1 MILKRTKLPISLI
14 NDKKSTERPH
24 LLESHKSVFGK
35 KKTRKRPNL
44 KVSSM
49 IEMAE
54 KVLTDVSKYDP
65 EKDRD
70 HQNAKPD
77 IDGEKTHLGD
87 DRNFLTA
94 GQSKRIWAELYKV
107 IDSSDVI
114 LNVLDV
120 RNPIGTRCK
129 HVELYL
135 KNEKP
140 HKHLVFLLNKCDL
153 VPPWVTKKWQAILS
167 KERPTVAFHAGRFEK
182 PFGKGALI
190 SLLRQ
195 FGKLHSDKKNIS
207 VGLVG
212 YPNVGK
218 SSVINALRN
227 KKVCNVAPIP
237 GETKVWQYIT
247 LMKSIFL
254 VDCPGT
260 VYNHTTDTDVET
272 VLKGVVRTEYL
283 QNPDVYV
290 PEVMKKVKDD
300 HLKRYYQIA
309 EWKDTNDFIE
319 QIARKGGRLL
329 KGGEPD
335 VRTVS
340 VMILNDWQRGKLPY
354 FENPDDILPPKPL
367 EQMEKEPELNEEKQ
381 KLLNKRLE
389 LESKLTFME
398 QKYQD
403 LDKNDEDE
411 ISEEDSE
418 HPSIAKTE
426 TSDLMEMED
435 EDFPILEANDEEETA
450 LEKLDKQID
459 LLKKRNQ
466 ATDESRVPIMEH
478 VKKVAPYLDMM
489 EDGYGAT
496 KAQKFSKKRNI
507 DIGEEEKKARKMA
520 SNKRRKANKKAN
532 QAKKDS

>member
-1 MILKRTKLPISLI
+1 M
-14 NDKKSTERPH
+14 
-24 LLESHKSVFGK
+24 
-35 KKTRKRPNL
+35 
-44 KVSSM
+44 
-49 IEMAE
+49 
-54 KVLTDVSKYDP
+54 
-65 EKDRD
+65 
-70 HQNAKPD
+70 
-77 IDGEKTHLGD
+77 
-87 DRNFLTA
+87 
-94 GQSKRIWAELYKV
+94 
-107 IDSSDVI
+107 
-114 LNVLDV
+114 
-120 RNPIGTRCK
+120 
-129 HVELYL
+129 
-135 KNEKP
+135 
-140 HKHLVFLLNKCDL
+140 
-153 VPPWVTKKWQAILS
+153 
-167 KERPTVAFHAGRFEK
+167 
-182 PFGKGALI
+182 I

-290 PEVMKKVKDD
+290 PEVMKRVKDD

-354 FENPDDILPPKPL
+354 L
-367 EQMEKEPELNEEKQ
+367 
-381 KLLNKRLE
+381 
-389 LESKLTFME
+389 
-398 QKYQD
+398 
-403 LDKNDEDE
+403 
-411 ISEEDSE
+411 
-418 HPSIAKTE
+418 
-426 TSDLMEMED
+426 
-435 EDFPILEANDEEETA
+435 
-450 LEKLDKQID
+450 
-459 LLKKRNQ
+459 
-466 ATDESRVPIMEH
+466 
-478 VKKVAPYLDMM
+478 
-489 EDGYGAT
+489 
-496 KAQKFSKKRNI
+496 
-507 DIGEEEKKARKMA
+507 
-520 SNKRRKANKKAN
+520 
-532 QAKKDS
+532 